1 MGRDNY
7 YTPSTEEKMAEVKM
21 EICHI
26 LRREILY
33 SPRSQRE
40 IAWRLGTSQGNVSRV
55 LNRRVENLTI
65 NQLFRYLAILKPDFK
80 ILVAP
85 Q

>member
-1 MGRDNY
+1 MGRDNFF
-7 YTPSTEEKMAEVKM
+7 TETADQKMAEVKL
-21 EICHI
+21 EICRI

-33 SPRSQRE
+33 SHRSQKE

-55 LNRRVENLTI
+55 LNQRVDALTV

-85 Q
+85 H